1 MRALREQPRVTAAK
15 VLGAI
20 CLVLIGTA
28 IGFALD
34 RGGRDETRAM
44 QVRLTSA
51 QQSARDQRSQVRS
64 TGVELRRAT
73 AAQARAER
81 SLTDARRVNARLRR
95 ELKAAKRSRRKTK
108 RRK

>member
-1 MRALREQPRVTAAK
+1 MRALREQPRVTVVK

-34 RGGRDETRAM
+34 HGGRDETRAM

-51 QQSARDQRSQVRS
+51 QRSARDQRSQVQS
-64 TGVELRRAT
+64 ASVALRRAN
-73 AAQARAER
+73 AAQALAEHR
-81 SLTDARRVNARLRR
+81 LIVARRVTARLRR
-95 ELKAAKRSRRKTK
+95 ELKAAKRAGNKTK
-108 RRK
+108 RRR